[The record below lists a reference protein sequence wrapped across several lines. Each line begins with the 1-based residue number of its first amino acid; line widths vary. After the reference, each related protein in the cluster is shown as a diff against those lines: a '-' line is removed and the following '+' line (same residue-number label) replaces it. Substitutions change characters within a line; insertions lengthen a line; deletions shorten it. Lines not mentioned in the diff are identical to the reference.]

1 MRINIGAYGVHLI
14 SPYVPLVAW
23 PRDGPLVARCHMPE
37 QSAFEW
43 WHRSGSP
50 DERCYC
56 GIYSFDNTSSVL
68 VYLTELAANPVA
80 QMSMNIYTLAITLNY
95 GKIIIHENGF
105 RSEYSEVRYIADCAS
120 WLGKEQRQEQLLQAS
135 IEYNIPILTTQ
146 EAITFM
152 EENAIPQEMKII

>member
-1 MRINIGAYGVHLI
+1 M
-14 SPYVPLVAW
+14 SPYMPGIVW
-23 PRDGPLVARCHMPE
+23 PSGRPLVARCHE
-37 QSAFEW
+37 
-43 WHRSGSP
+43 WHRGGAP
-50 DERCYC
+50 DERCHC

-120 WLGKEQRQEQLLQAS
+120 WLGKEQRQEQLLRAS

-146 EAITFM
+146 EVITFM
-152 EENAIPQEMKII
+152 EENAIPQEMKTI

>member
-23 PRDGPLVARCHMPE
+23 PRDGPLVARCHM
-37 QSAFEW
+37 SAQIFEW
-43 WHRSGSP
+43 HHSTP
-50 DERCYC
+50 DERCHC
-56 GIYSFDNTSSVL
+56 GIYNFDNTLSVL
-68 VYLTELAANPVA
+68 VYLAELAANPVA

-105 RSEYSEVRYIADCAS
+105 RSEYSEVRYITNCAG
-120 WLGKEQRQEQLLQAS
+120 WLGKEQRQEQLLRAS

-146 EAITFM
+146 EVITFM
-152 EENAIPQEMKII
+152 EENAIPQEMKTI

>member
-1 MRINIGAYGVHLI
+1 MRISTGAYGVHLV
-14 SPYVPLVAW
+14 SPHVSLIAW
-23 PRDGPLVARCHMPE
+23 PHDGPLVARCHMPE
-37 QSAFEW
+37 QNVFRW
-43 WHRSGSP
+43 WHSAP
-50 DERCYC
+50 DERCHC
-56 GIYSFDNTSSVL
+56 GIYSFDNALSTSI
-68 VYLTELAANPVA
+68 YLAELAANPVA